1 MKGAGLRVCPRVFLA
16 LLGEKLVAEV
26 PSGIF
31 GTLWVTDSFL
41 QAKRHLR
48 SDFLTVQTALDRRDP
63 RRPRTFPL
71 KAAVQALTC
80 PVAGDILIL
89 GLGGG
94 AFAHVALAQ
103 RPGAKIVAV
112 EADPAVAEAARL
124 YFGLPPGVE
133 VSVGGALEFLR
144 GAAHDGKRFA
154 FVFVDIFDRTHTPA
168 WLGELAPLVREA
180 LLPGGAAVVNTTRM
194 HPFDR
199 KQGAV
204 VAAFRASFP
213 DVKVRRFP
221 PVPPRNEV
229 LVCRKTEHRG

>member
-1 MKGAGLRVCPRVFLA
+1 MRTHLRFCLLLA

-48 SDFLTVQTALDRRDP
+48 SDFLTVQTVLDRRDP

-71 KAAVQALTC
+71 KVAVQAIKTC

-94 AFAHVALAQ
+94 AFVHAAKAL

-112 EADPAVAEAARL
+112 EADPAVAEAACL
-124 YFGLPPGVE
+124 YFGLPFGVE
-133 VSVGGALEFLR
+133 VVVGGALEFLR
-144 GAAHDGKRFA
+144 GTLLDEKRFA

-168 WLGELAPLVREA
+168 WLGEMAPLVRDV
-180 LLPGGAAVVNTTRM
+180 LLPGGAVAVNTTRL
-194 HPFDR
+194 HPFDQ

-204 VAAFRASFP
+204 VAAFKTVFP
-213 DVKVRRFP
+213 DMRVRRFP

-229 LVCRKTEHRG
+229 LVCRKTEL